1 MSVVTVLIKLTTM
14 LDPALCDRPTS
25 QWLSIKGVLS
35 SWLMTPTLVVLS
47 LSALTGLPWII
58 PRLRCQRQLSILGA
72 VLLLIYCTALLPPT
86 IAVAN
91 LELVGLLPRDS
102 GVSTDAIVVPSRQ
115 LALTK

>member
-1 MSVVTVLIKLTTM
+1 MAFHQGGAIYLVDDTHVGSAATLSFDRAT
-14 LDPALCDRPTS
+14 LD
-25 QWLSIKGVLS
+25 
-35 SWLMTPTLVVLS
+35 
-47 LSALTGLPWII
+47 I

-86 IAVAN
+86 NTVAN
-91 LELVGLLPRDS
+91 LGLVGLLPRDS